1 MAKKD
6 TTAVMIPPQTSLLL
20 DVQLFGHA
28 HDVAKLLAA
37 SDIVPKLFRDNI
49 CNCVIALN
57 LAHRLQIDPFMLM
70 QKMYVISG
78 KPGIEAQLKVALFQQ
93 NSARYGNIQYK
104 MEGADEGVDQLKC
117 TAYAIDKLTNETV
130 YGPTVSIEIAKK
142 EGWYDKSGSKWKTI
156 PVKML
161 MYRAASWFID
171 VYEPGALLGLPT
183 ADELADSVDFSA
195 LPNVSGANSEV
206 IDLPP
211 SKKLPPPEKTTA
223 PDTERKDAKAPPE
236 EIPADVPSEELAKL
250 KEELISDS
258 KDWTNA

>member
-1 MAKKD
+1 MAKKEM
-6 TTAVMIPPQTSLLL
+6 TVIPPQTSLLL

-28 HDVAKLLAA
+28 HAVAKLLAA

-93 NSARYGNIQYK
+93 NSGRYGNIQYK

-183 ADELADSVDFSA
+183 ADELADSDGLQA
-195 LPNVSGANSEV
+195 LPDVPGANSEV
-206 IDLPP
+206 IDLPS
-211 SKKLPPPEKTTA
+211 SKKLPPPPEPKKE
-223 PDTERKDAKAPPE
+223 DSKAEPKENPGGIPAGMTPE
-236 EIPADVPSEELAKL
+236 EIEEIKQ
-250 KEELISDS
+250 KEIAEAENG
-258 KDWTNA
+258 WAQT